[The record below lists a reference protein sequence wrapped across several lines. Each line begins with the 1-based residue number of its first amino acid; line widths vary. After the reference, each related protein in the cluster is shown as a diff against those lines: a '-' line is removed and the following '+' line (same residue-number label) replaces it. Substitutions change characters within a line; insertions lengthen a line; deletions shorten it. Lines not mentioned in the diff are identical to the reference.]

1 MAHRLP
7 VLMFHAIEDSGD
19 TISFPPALFE
29 QGIDQL
35 HAHGYQALR
44 LADVPAGRWPARAVA
59 LTFDDGYQSV
69 FRTAFPVLRRRG
81 FTATVFLTTGAIGT
95 SADPAR
101 PPHPG
106 RRSML
111 SWPEIQEMRAAG
123 FSFGAHTHTHPNL
136 TRLPPGQSERE
147 MVDSRRII
155 EDQLGEPVR
164 LFAYPFGQY
173 NRTVRD
179 LARRHFELACSD
191 RLGLVTGRSDPHA
204 LERVET
210 FYFRSP
216 RRWNLLRSAVLPWWL
231 GALRLPRAIR
241 RAVTT
246 PPGAAPG

>member
-136 TRLPPGQSERE
+136 TRL
-147 MVDSRRII
+147 
-155 EDQLGEPVR
+155 
-164 LFAYPFGQY
+164 
-173 NRTVRD
+173 
-179 LARRHFELACSD
+179 HFELACSD